1 MRLIALH
8 ATLALTLVC
17 GACTSVETTN
27 PGAIGLDRKQ
37 YMSPLVP
44 AGQLEEGARAAYA
57 QVLGKEKQK
66 GTLNRD
72 AKQLARI
79 RRIAQRIIP
88 QVSVFRP
95 DARRWDW
102 QVNLIESDQ
111 LNAWAMPG
119 GKIAFYSGI
128 IDKLA
133 LTDEEIAAIM
143 GHEIAHALRE
153 HSRERASEQVVS
165 SLAITGAALVGS
177 VLTDTDLT
185 GASEATRFVYQTTF
199 GLRHSREHET
209 EADRIGV
216 ELAARAG
223 YDPRAAILAPAAR
236 EGAASFV
243 GIEGVFGAL
252 SRDADFVAGVG
263 AHLAALRRQLDFVDR
278 YRRALFEIDCARGD
292 CVVL

>member
-223 YDPRAAILAPAAR
+223 YDPRAAIRVWQKMATATGGKRGGP
-236 EGAASFV
+236 EF
-243 GIEGVFGAL
+243 L
-252 SRDADFVAGVG
+252 STHPSNESRIADLKVYSQKVMP
-263 AHLAALRRQLDFVDR
+263 L
-278 YRRALFEIDCARGD
+278 YRRGSS
-292 CVVL
+292 